1 MSAIVNNSKHVFMF
15 ELIKFNL
22 INRVSDRHSTLK
34 IHSQLFF
41 CFTPIFYQVYYLR
54 AGKESC
60 GGEQPQSSPFF
71 FFFAMDFVCF
81 LHAQLNIV

>member
-41 CFTPIFYQVYYLR
+41 AL
-54 AGKESC
+54 
-60 GGEQPQSSPFF
+60 PQFSIKF
-71 FFFAMDFVCF
+71 
-81 LHAQLNIV
+81 II